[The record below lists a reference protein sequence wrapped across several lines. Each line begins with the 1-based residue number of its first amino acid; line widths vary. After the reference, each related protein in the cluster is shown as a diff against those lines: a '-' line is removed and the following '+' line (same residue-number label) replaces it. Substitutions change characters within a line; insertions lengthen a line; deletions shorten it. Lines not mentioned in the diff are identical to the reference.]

1 MLILSGRLIR
11 AGDAMRRGWARA
23 QRTFRGIQKNWSGL
37 KKTHGVTTPA
47 LYTFDYREV
56 LDWIARQPAG
66 AERLALIGHNPALT
80 ELINYFVS
88 AGTLDN
94 LPTAGWVE
102 LLLSIDD
109 WSQVRH
115 AEGTGELVYRLF
127 PRELSETD

>member
-1 MLILSGRLIR
+1 
-11 AGDAMRRGWARA
+11 
-23 QRTFRGIQKNWSGL
+23 
-37 KKTHGVTTPA
+37 
-47 LYTFDYREV
+47 
-56 LDWIARQPAG
+56 
-66 AERLALIGHNPALT
+66 
-80 ELINYFVS
+80 
-88 AGTLDN
+88 LDN